1 MAKVMLINVTH
12 AEESRV
18 AIVADG
24 ILVSFEIESFNRE
37 HLKGNIYKGVV
48 QRVHPAL
55 EAAFVDIGADRHAFL
70 PLDEICFRHLPNPV
84 RPGGNGERRKPRI
97 QDLLRPGDELLVQI
111 VKEQFGSKPP
121 TLTTFFSLPGRFLVL
136 LPGSDDAGISRRIEG
151 ADRIRVR
158 EMIEKLQPPEGFGI
172 IVRTVVGF
180 DPGLSDLQRDL
191 TYLLRLWESILAA
204 AQTKRAPALIY
215 REHDLVLR
223 NIRDYFTPD
232 IDEIY
237 VDNEEVFERA
247 RHFLRD
253 VLPEKEHALR
263 LYEGDKPIFSHF
275 NIEAQIESVYKRKVP
290 LKSGGYIVIDGTEA
304 LTAIDVNSGRAVRG
318 ASQEETAFRTN
329 LEAAV
334 EIARQLR
341 LRDVG
346 GLIVIDFIDMRNPQH
361 ISEVEKALRTAM
373 FEDKARHEVGR
384 ISHFGLLE
392 VSRQRLRPA
401 ATATTYVTCRMCDG
415 YGLVR
420 TTESAALVALRK
432 VHNRVAQGD
441 VGSASVSV
449 PTDVA
454 MYLLNQKREDLA
466 QLERRYGVKIV
477 VQPREDLMP
486 HQCEIEVRPRSE
498 TAPAET
504 TALRLGGLAGAAGNG
519 AGATQEADSSTE
531 VERPAEPGTAA
542 VPSASASASTSTQ
555 EKLEGAARKRRR
567 RGRRRG
573 RGRLAAESL
582 QIMVQT
588 LAGHGVAAVD
598 VEEGQDSAAETGA
611 VARSEVGPTAEV
623 RHLPEEEASG
633 ELLAGGDGTP
643 AQESGRA
650 QPAMEDLASSA
661 GLEDDQP
668 KIPEGAAGFTISP
681 EEGPTIAKPLRPQ
694 RSGRTDG
701 SPADEQAHILAR
713 STPPPASRDD
723 TAAAALPNPRTEGS
737 SGAEQ
742 PGVVQAKKTA
752 PQASE
757 AGQERRLGGRRTR
770 VADTGLTEPERST
783 LGTESH
789 VFSSDL
795 AARTGPREAAV
806 EFQPGSGTATESEV
820 ARIARSTGEDLSFP
834 ASEAKA
840 APGGGGGQP
849 DIALQPEA
857 VPPSVDDGRAALVP
871 PRRRSSRTGATRGR
885 GGQAKSKV
893 TSKVDRKSSGK
904 SSTARA
910 QKKRPSTGRS
920 AKTTAGTRSRSKR
933 VRATHKEPPEKE

>member
-24 ILVSFEIESFNRE
+24 TLVSFEIESFNRE

-55 EAAFVDIGADRHAFL
+55 EAAFVDIGAERHAFL
-70 PLDEICFRHLPNPV
+70 PLDEICFRQLPHPV
-84 RPGGNGERRKPRI
+84 RLGGNGERRRPRI
-97 QDLLRPGDELLVQI
+97 QDILKPGDELLVQI

-151 ADRIRVR
+151 ADRVRVR

-180 DPGLSDLQRDL
+180 DPGLADLQRDL
-191 TYLLRLWESILAA
+191 TYLLRLWESILHA
-204 AQTKRAPALIY
+204 AQAKRAPALIY

-247 RHFLRD
+247 RQFLRD

-304 LTAIDVNSGRAVRG
+304 LTAIDVNSGRAIRG

-449 PTDVA
+449 PADVA
-454 MYLLNQKREDLA
+454 MYLLNQKREDLT

-477 VQPREDLMP
+477 VHPREDLMP
-486 HQCEIEVRPRSE
+486 HQCEIEVKPRSE
-498 TAPAET
+498 AAPAEV
-504 TALRLGGLAGAAGNG
+504 ASLRLGGLAAAAGNG
-519 AGATQEADSSTE
+519 ASITHETEPPAEEPRSVETATPGASAAAPAPPATEEKAEGAT
-531 VERPAEPGTAA
+531 
-542 VPSASASASTSTQ
+542 
-555 EKLEGAARKRRR
+555 RKRRR

-588 LAGHGVAAVD
+588 LAGRGGGVSSAEERAASVEDAEAVQAAELGTDAEAYEPEDKEALARTQEATAAGCGVDQAHAVAGSPGLAPTADRLAPEPAESGARGDTADITVEVSRHAAVPQSR
-598 VEEGQDSAAETGA
+598 EPQRGQPTGA
-611 VARSEVGPTAEV
+611 VQEATPVAE
-623 RHLPEEEASG
+623 PS
-633 ELLAGGDGTP
+633 
-643 AQESGRA
+643 
-650 QPAMEDLASSA
+650 
-661 GLEDDQP
+661 
-668 KIPEGAAGFTISP
+668 
-681 EEGPTIAKPLRPQ
+681 
-694 RSGRTDG
+694 
-701 SPADEQAHILAR
+701 
-713 STPPPASRDD
+713 
-723 TAAAALPNPRTEGS
+723 
-737 SGAEQ
+737 
-742 PGVVQAKKTA
+742 PGVHSPSVGAFA
-752 PQASE
+752 
-757 AGQERRLGGRRTR
+757 
-770 VADTGLTEPERST
+770 
-783 LGTESH
+783 
-789 VFSSDL
+789 
-795 AARTGPREAAV
+795 
-806 EFQPGSGTATESEV
+806 GTAFGKV
-820 ARIARSTGEDLSFP
+820 ASLQRSTGEIEAEGLPPVGSQSPSEVGSSVAGEIGPED
-834 ASEAKA
+834 ASESGEPKA
-840 APGGGGGQP
+840 SPVS
-849 DIALQPEA
+849 EA
-857 VPPSVDDGRAALVP
+857 DA
-871 PRRRSSRTGATRGR
+871 
-885 GGQAKSKV
+885 
-893 TSKVDRKSSGK
+893 
-904 SSTARA
+904 STAGEGDRA
-910 QKKRPSTGRS
+910 SRPRGKRSR
-920 AKTTAGTRSRSKR
+920 AGGSTRSRTKQPKPKRAVKAETRSKSASGRARSKR
-933 VRATHKEPPEKE
+933 TARSQSTKKAQSDTGQGRRRRPTSSEPSEAE